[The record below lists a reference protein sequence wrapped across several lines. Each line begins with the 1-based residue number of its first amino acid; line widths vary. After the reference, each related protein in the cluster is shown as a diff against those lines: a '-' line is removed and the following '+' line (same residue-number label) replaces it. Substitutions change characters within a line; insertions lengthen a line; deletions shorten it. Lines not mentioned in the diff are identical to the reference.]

1 MNLRWFEGWAA
12 FGLAALAW
20 GGGGAAC
27 GGEPRPNI
35 LVIMGDNWSWPHAGI
50 LGDRLCK
57 TPTFDR
63 LGREGMLF
71 THAFAPHPSC
81 APSRAAMLTGMV
93 SHRLEDGANLLGRLP
108 AKFAVFPDLLEAAGY
123 QIGYAG
129 KGWSPGSVE
138 ESGRTRNPAG
148 VKFASF
154 DEFMAKLPAGK
165 PFWFWFSSRH
175 PHRPWTDAR
184 ENKAGMRP
192 EDAVVPP
199 YLPDQPTV
207 RDDILNYA
215 CEVIDFDSEA
225 GEMVRLLE
233 DRGLSDNTL
242 IVMTSD
248 NGWQMPRGL
257 ANCYDSGTRIPMAL
271 RWKAKVPGGQSID
284 AFVSLT
290 DLAATFLEA
299 AGLPVPAEMD
309 SLSLLPLARG
319 ESQASRD
326 AVFVERERHA
336 NVRKGDLS
344 YPVRG
349 IRTRDFLYLRNLSPG
364 RWPAGDPEYY
374 WSVDEYGDIDWTPTK
389 ALIEAGETDPVMGHY
404 FRLAFAK
411 RPAEE
416 LFDLSRDPGQTNN
429 VAADPAYA
437 EALGQLRGRVTRWM
451 EATGDPRAKGETDF
465 WDRAPYYAKP
475 SRQKEE

>member
-1 MNLRWFEGWAA
+1 MNLRWLEEGAL
-12 FGLAALAW
+12 FGLAVLALV
-20 GGGGAAC
+20 GGGTAF
-27 GGEPRPNI
+27 GGQPRPNI
-35 LVIMGDNWSWPHAGI
+35 LLIMGDNWSWPHAGI

-63 LGREGMLF
+63 LGRDGALF

-81 APSRAAMLTGMV
+81 APSRAAMLTGKV
-93 SHRLEDGANLLGRLP
+93 SHRLEDGANLWGRLP
-108 AKFAVFPDLLEAAGY
+108 AEFTVFPDLLEAAGY
-123 QIGYAG
+123 AIGYAG

-138 ESGRTRNPAG
+138 ESGRPRNPAG
-148 VKFASF
+148 PKFASF
-154 DEFMAKLPAGK
+154 EEFMGKLPAGR
-165 PFWFWFSSRH
+165 PFCFWFSSRH
-175 PHRPWTDAR
+175 PHRPWTEAR

-199 YLPDQPTV
+199 HLPDHSIV
-207 RDDILNYA
+207 RDDIMNYA
-215 CEVIDFDSEA
+215 CEVIDFDREA

-233 DRGLSDNTL
+233 DRGLLDHAL

-257 ANCYDSGTRIPMAL
+257 ANCYDSGTRIPLAL
-271 RWKAKVPGGQSID
+271 RWKAKVQAGQSIE

-299 AGLPVPAEMD
+299 AGIPVPADMD

-319 ESQASRD
+319 ETQAGRD

-349 IRTRDFLYLRNLSPG
+349 IRTREFLYLRNLNPE

-389 ALIEAGETDPVMGHY
+389 ALIEAGERDAVMGHY
-404 FRLAFAK
+404 FQLAFAK
-411 RPAEE
+411 RPPEE
-416 LFDLSRDPGQTNN
+416 LFDLSKDPGQTNN

-437 EALGQLRGRVTRWM
+437 ETLGRLRERVGGWM
-451 EATGDPRAKGETDF
+451 GATGDPRAKGATDF

-475 SRQKEE
+475 TRQKEE